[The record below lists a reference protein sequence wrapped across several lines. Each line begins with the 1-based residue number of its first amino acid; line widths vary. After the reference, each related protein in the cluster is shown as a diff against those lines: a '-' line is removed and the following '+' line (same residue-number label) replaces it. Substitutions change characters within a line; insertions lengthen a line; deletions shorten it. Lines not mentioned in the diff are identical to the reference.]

1 MLPVL
6 DSRTVET
13 FKLPYLKKTIK
24 IKPYKGAQ
32 EKRLLNCL
40 TNKKDRKKWLVNLL
54 EIIKENVVDCDID
67 LSKLKIV
74 DFLFITYKL
83 RSISKSDRFDY
94 QVKCS
99 GIIKNEDGTT
109 KKCSHIFK
117 DSISMDNLLKVK
129 NIDVVQKIVDVN
141 ENLSLELVPP
151 DLRYLSYMADLGE
164 KEFEQV
170 QNSDRITDPE
180 KEEIKNIF
188 ELFASKIAFSVSKVI
203 INEDGKK
210 NVYTEFTEDEV
221 VNNILMNLTVDE
233 IQKILKE
240 LGNLISLSIGIKKVC
255 PECGKVYEEEDG
267 SFFQFLT

>member
-6 DSRTVET
+6 DSRAVET
-13 FKLPYLKKTIK
+13 FKLPYLKKAIK
-24 IKPYKGAQ
+24 LKPYKGSQ

-54 EIIKENVVDCDID
+54 EIIKENTVDCDID

-94 QVKCS
+94 QVKCN
-99 GIIKNEDGTT
+99 GLVKDENGNTV
-109 KKCSHIFK
+109 KCKHIFR

-129 NIDVVQKIVDVN
+129 NIDVTQKIVDVN

-164 KEFEQV
+164 KEFEEV
-170 QNSDRITDPE
+170 EKADRIKDTE

-203 INEDGKK
+203 IMEDGKQTI
-210 NVYTEFTEDEV
+210 YTDFTEDELI
-221 VNNILMNLTVDE
+221 NNVLMNLTIDE
-233 IQKILKE
+233 IQKILAE
-240 LGNLISLSIGIKKVC
+240 LGNLISLSIGIRKKC
-255 PECGKVYEEEDG
+255 PECGKEYEEEDG